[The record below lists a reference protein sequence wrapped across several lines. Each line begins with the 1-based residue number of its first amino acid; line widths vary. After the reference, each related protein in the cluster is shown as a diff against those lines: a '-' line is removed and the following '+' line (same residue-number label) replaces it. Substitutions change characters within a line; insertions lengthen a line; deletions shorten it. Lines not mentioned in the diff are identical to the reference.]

1 MPDSPESNNKESST
15 FDPSIQTEN
24 LAYSPDKMLAC
35 DSCKRQNPPNRT
47 NCLYCGRELAI
58 KAVDLENTKLLTR
71 SLEAWESGF
80 NIILRSAAGTAREN
94 TASISPDGSID
105 LGSMIESQ
113 IPLPIARVESLQ
125 LAEILAEKYHGLG
138 LRCTIISDAD
148 LAAERP
154 PVRLSSIRITERNF
168 EFIDFNAR
176 SVTEIPFA
184 ELALVVTGRLS
195 QTRTEMLEKRRRK
208 AETKV
213 IDETA
218 TSADE
223 SVLDIYTR
231 SDRIGYRV
239 YLAGFDFS
247 CLGDR
252 KGLLAGENMRRL
264 AALLLDSAANARL
277 IESYAKVRHLLDGI
291 WEIESR
297 TDPQGLKRSG
307 FGKVEF
313 GKVETSSNL
322 QQFNKFS
329 RMQWHLL

>member
-35 DSCKRQNPPNRT
+35 DGCSRQNPPNRT
-47 NCLYCGRELAI
+47 NCLYCGRELLI
-58 KAVDLENTKLLTR
+58 KAVDLENTKPITR

-80 NIILRSAAGTAREN
+80 NIILRSAIGSALDHTP
-94 TASISPDGSID
+94 SITPDSSID
-105 LGSMIESQ
+105 LGSIIESQ
-113 IPLPIARVESLQ
+113 IPLPIARVESLK

-231 SDRIGYRV
+231 SDRVGYRV

-264 AALLLDSAANARL
+264 AALLLDSAANALL
-277 IESYAKVRHLLDGI
+277 IDSYAKVRHLLAGI

>member
-24 LAYSPDKMLAC
+24 LAYSPDKLLAC
-35 DSCKRQNPPNRT
+35 DSCTRQNPPNRT

-58 KAVDLENTKLLTR
+58 KAVDLENTKLITR

-80 NIILRSAAGTAREN
+80 NIILRSAIGTALEN
-94 TASISPDGSID
+94 TASITPDSSID
-105 LGSMIESQ
+105 LGSIIESQ
-113 IPLPIARVESLQ
+113 IPLPIARVESLK

-138 LRCTIISDAD
+138 LRCAIISDAD
-148 LAAERP
+148 LTAERP

-213 IDETA
+213 IDETP
-218 TSADE
+218 TSVDE

-231 SDRIGYRV
+231 SDRVGYRV

-252 KGLLAGENMRRL
+252 KVLLAGENMRRL
-264 AALLLDSAANARL
+264 AAHLLDSAANALL
-277 IESYAKVRHLLDGI
+277 IDSYPKVRHLLAGI